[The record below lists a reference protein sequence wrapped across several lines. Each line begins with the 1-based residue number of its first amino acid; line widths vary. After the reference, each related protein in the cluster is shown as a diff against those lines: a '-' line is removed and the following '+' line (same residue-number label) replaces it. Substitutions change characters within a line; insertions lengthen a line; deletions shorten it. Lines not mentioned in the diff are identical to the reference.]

1 MAFDS
6 YTLLAWF
13 WRRLA
18 RPVLFRIDAERTH
31 NFSGRVF
38 SCLVKIPGVAHGI
51 AACFRVDD
59 PRLRVRRFGFEFPN
73 PIGLAAGMDKNAE
86 WFSAFKTLGFGF
98 LEVGTLTA
106 QAQPGNP
113 KPRIFRLPGDRALI
127 NRMGFPN
134 KGAAA
139 AAKVLAHVS
148 KRPILGINI
157 GKSAA
162 VPLESAPADYLE
174 SFERLHPYAS
184 YFTINVSSPNTV
196 GLRNLQATGALSGLL
211 GALMQKNESL
221 ARSRGEELKPV
232 LVKIAPDLDD
242 DQLRSIAELCSELRV
257 AGMIVANTTTAR
269 QGLTTSAEDV
279 VKAGEGGLSGAPL
292 TNPARD
298 LVSKLYRLS
307 QGAIPIIGVGGIMS
321 GEDAWEMIRAGASL
335 VQVYTGFIYGGPGFV
350 ASINRHL
357 LHRLS
362 ESGKAS
368 IEDVIGEATRQ
379 PLDAGLKE
387 SSFPHL
393 VHGRA

>member
-1 MAFDS
+1 MDR

-13 WRRLA
+13 WRRLL

-31 NFSGRVF
+31 DRSGRAF
-38 SCLVKIPGVAHGI
+38 SALVKIPGVARGI
-51 AACFRVDD
+51 TACFRVDD
-59 PRLRVRRFGFEFPN
+59 PRLRVSRFGLHFSN
-73 PIGLAAGMDKNAE
+73 PVGLAAGMDKNAE
-86 WFSAFKTLGFGF
+86 WFGAFRTLGFGF

-106 QAQPGNP
+106 QAQSGKP
-113 KPRIFRLPGDRALI
+113 KPRIFRLPSDRALI

-139 AAKVLAHVS
+139 AANLLAHAS
-148 KRPILGINI
+148 SGPILGINI

-174 SFERLHPYAS
+174 SFERLYPYAS
-184 YFTINVSSPNTV
+184 YFTINVSSPNTA
-196 GLRNLQATGALSGLL
+196 GLRQLQASDALAELL
-211 GALMQKNESL
+211 GALMQKNQLL
-221 ARSRGEELKPV
+221 ARSLGGEPKPV

-242 DQLRSIAELCSELRV
+242 DQLQGIVNLCRELGV
-257 AGMIVANTTTAR
+257 AGMIVANTTTSR
-269 QGLTTSAEDV
+269 QGLRSSEKDV
-279 VKAGEGGLSGAPL
+279 AKAGEGGLSGAPL
-292 TNPARD
+292 TMRARD
-298 LVSKLYRLS
+298 LVSKVYRSS
-307 QGAIPIIGVGGIMS
+307 QGAMPIIGVGGIMS

-368 IEDVIGEATRQ
+368 IEEVIGEASRKDSSIQGEHRVLVSDRQ
-379 PLDAGLKE
+379 AP
-387 SSFPHL
+387 
-393 VHGRA
+393 

>member
-1 MAFDS
+1 MAFDNS
-6 YTLLAWF
+6 MFLAWF

-31 NFSGRVF
+31 NFSGRGLAT
-38 SCLVKIPGVAHGI
+38 LVKIPGVARGI

-59 PRLRVRRFGFEFPN
+59 PRLRVRRFGLEFPN

-86 WFSAFKTLGFGF
+86 WFGAFNALGIGF

-139 AAKVLAHVS
+139 AAKLLAHVS

-174 SFERLHPYAS
+174 SFERLYPYAS

-196 GLRNLQATGALSGLL
+196 GLRNLQATDALSALL
-211 GALMQKNESL
+211 GALVQKNQALTQSL
-221 ARSRGEELKPV
+221 GGEPKPI

-242 DQLRSIAELCSELRV
+242 DQLRSIVELCSELGV

-292 TNPARD
+292 TNRARD
-298 LVSKLYRLS
+298 LVSKVYRLS
-307 QGAIPIIGVGGIMS
+307 QGSTAIIGVGGIMS

-335 VQVYTGFIYGGPGFV
+335 VQVYTGFIYGGPSFV

-362 ESGKAS
+362 ESGKGS
-368 IEDVIGEATRQ
+368 IEEVIGEANRS
-379 PLDAGLKE
+379 PLDAGPKDP
-387 SSFPHL
+387 SFPHL
-393 VHGRA
+393 VHGPA